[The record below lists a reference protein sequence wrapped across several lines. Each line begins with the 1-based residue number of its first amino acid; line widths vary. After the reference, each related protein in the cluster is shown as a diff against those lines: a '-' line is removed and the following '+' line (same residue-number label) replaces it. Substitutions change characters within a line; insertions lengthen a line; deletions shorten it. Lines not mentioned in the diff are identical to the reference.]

1 MAMNIVLVHPEI
13 PQNTGNIARTC
24 AATGAVLHLIEPLG
38 FSLDDRYLKRAG
50 LDYWHLMQYHV
61 YPDYGAFLE
70 RNRPERYFLAT
81 TKAGK
86 AYDEVRYRLRDEG
99 PAGDAAEQGVRP
111 YRADSDEGGGAEPEP
126 VELRGHRAVR
136 GAAAE
141 RVCRPA
147 GNRTADRTERGT
159 RRVAGLR
166 IGGETDMAVFR
177 RKTPEEPIP
186 EEAFEYEPQAYDTQA
201 YVPQAP
207 QATQA
212 YAPQAYEPE
221 GEYGPDNDP
230 DYEQDAFYD
239 DGFDEL
245 TDEDEVYEPEETP
258 EDRREKYRTAAGVG
272 NIFGIVAGVV
282 VILLLVALL
291 LRMGHFVEE
300 DMTRN
305 FALFQTNF

>member
-1 MAMNIVLVHPEI
+1 
-13 PQNTGNIARTC
+13 
-24 AATGAVLHLIEPLG
+24 
-38 FSLDDRYLKRAG
+38 
-50 LDYWHLMQYHV
+50 
-61 YPDYGAFLE
+61 
-70 RNRPERYFLAT
+70 
-81 TKAGK
+81 
-86 AYDEVRYRLRDEG
+86 
-99 PAGDAAEQGVRP
+99 
-111 YRADSDEGGGAEPEP
+111 
-126 VELRGHRAVR
+126 
-136 GAAAE
+136 
-141 RVCRPA
+141 
-147 GNRTADRTERGT
+147 
-159 RRVAGLR
+159 
-166 IGGETDMAVFR
+166 MAVFR

-221 GEYGPDNDP
+221 GEYGPDDNP
-230 DYEQDAFYD
+230 EYEQDAFYD